1 MKHHHLIKVRGFH
14 TDMFGHVNNAR
25 YLEFLEE
32 ARWEFLEQYIDYNNW
47 TKLGNAFIVAN
58 INISYRRPSKLG
70 EILDI
75 QSNISELG
83 NKSGVIHQEIF
94 LKDQNVRITEA
105 DVSFVIIDVKTKKA
119 IKIGGEIK
127 EAFQKNFL

>member
-105 DVSFVIIDVKTKKA
+105 DVTFVIIDVKTKKA